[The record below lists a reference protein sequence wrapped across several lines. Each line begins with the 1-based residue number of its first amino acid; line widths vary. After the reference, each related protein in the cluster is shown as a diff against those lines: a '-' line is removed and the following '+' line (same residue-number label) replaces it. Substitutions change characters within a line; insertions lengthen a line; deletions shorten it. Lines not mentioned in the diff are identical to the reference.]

1 LLSDAAFADG
11 WCLDAVQPLAHWAG
25 VLRVWRECGRKLP
38 NRLPNFC
45 IICAVNCLIAC
56 LIVCLIFPLQS
67 RFFLYRRY
75 PARSPSDPGAG
86 NVRSQWAPPWRQQ
99 APLQKSQVRLG
110 RQLGRELGSFR
121 HKIRQR
127 IRQTIRRRLTCQR
140 RALPTRWGRPAG
152 GCSAYARVTRACMHT
167 YRLRSG
173 LQCTV
178 EAYMTHLGLG

>member
-1 LLSDAAFADG
+1 MHRSLMLPS
-11 WCLDAVQPLAHWAG
+11 
-25 VLRVWRECGRKLP
+25 RECGRKLP

-45 IICAVNCLIAC
+45 LICAGICLIAC
-56 LIVCLIFPLQS
+56 LIACLIFPLQS

-75 PARSPSDPGAG
+75 PPRSPSDPGAG

-110 RQLGRELGSFR
+110 RELGRQLGSFQLKIR
-121 HKIRQR
+121 QKIRQR

-140 RALPTRWGRPAG
+140 PSTLATRLARPAG
-152 GCSAYARVTRACMHT
+152 RSSDDARVTRACMHT
-167 YRLRSG
+167 HRLRSG